1 MSPKS
6 LIAVASVMAVAF
18 LVLSATF
25 FLYPTFQERK
35 NDEIMLISVNE
46 EITDTTTNY
55 VQNAI
60 NIAKYRGSRL
70 IVMSLNT
77 PGGYVSSV
85 EAVMSAIDE
94 SDIPV
99 VIFVE
104 HRAVSGGTYM
114 LMASHVAVM
123 KSSSQIGSCQPVD
136 ALGQPIT
143 DSKYINYLTEL
154 MRNHAWLHTR
164 NETAAQL
171 FVKENLNLNGEQ
183 AYRFKVADLI
193 ADDLQ
198 DMLSKLSNYVLVKY
212 KEGEVIRFILTTKAE
227 MNEYEVIQ
235 SWDFKNI
242 NETTVKEYKGTI
254 EALSSL
260 SYLLDFPVVLAFP
273 ILLLLPYIYPVVIVP
288 ILSLA
293 VSPSLETIIAILFAI
308 SGIIGIIGILWLYSK
323 EKETPQTTETIAN
336 SA

>member
-1 MSPKS
+1 MSSQS
-6 LIAVASVMAVAF
+6 LIVVASVMTIAL

-25 FLYPTFQERK
+25 FLYTSFQERES
-35 NDEIMLISVNE
+35 DEILLISVNE

-55 VQNAI
+55 VRNAI
-60 NIAKYRGSRL
+60 SIAKYRGSRL

-99 VIFVE
+99 VVFVE

-123 KSSSQIGSCQPVD
+123 QSSSQIGSCQAVD
-136 ALGQPIT
+136 ASGVPIT
-143 DSKYINYLTEL
+143 DSKYVNYLTEL

-212 KEGEVIRFILTTKAE
+212 KEGEAIRFILTTKAE
-227 MNEYEVIQ
+227 MSKYQILQ
-235 SWDFKNI
+235 SWDFKDI

-254 EALSSL
+254 EVLSSF
-260 SYLLDFPVVLAFP
+260 SYLLDFPFVLAFP
-273 ILLLLPYIYPVVIVP
+273 MLLLLPYIYPVVIVP

-293 VSPSLETIIAILFAI
+293 VSPSLETIIAILFGI
-308 SGIIGIIGILWLYSK
+308 SGIIGIIGILWISLTEK
-323 EKETPQTTETIAN
+323 EKAQTTEPIAN
-336 SA
+336 SI

>member
-1 MSPKS
+1 MSSKS
-6 LIAVASVMAVAF
+6 SIAVASTMTVAC

-25 FLYPTFQERK
+25 FLYPLSQKRTS
-35 NDEIMLISVNE
+35 NEIMLISVNE
-46 EITDTTTNY
+46 ELTDTTMDY

-85 EAVMSAIDE
+85 EAMMSAIDD

-99 VIFVE
+99 VVFVE

-123 KSSSQIGSCQPVD
+123 ESISQIGSCQPVD
-136 ALGQPIT
+136 ASGEPIT

-171 FVKENLNLNGEQ
+171 FVRENLNLNGEQ
-183 AYRFKVADLI
+183 AYRFKVVDFI

-212 KEGEVIRFILTTKAE
+212 REGEATRFILTTKAE
-227 MNEYEVIQ
+227 MSKYQIIQ
-235 SWDFKNI
+235 SWDFENI
-242 NETTVKEYKGTI
+242 NGTPVKEYKGTI
-254 EALSSL
+254 ESLSSL
-260 SYLLDFPVVLAFP
+260 SYLSEFPLVLAFP
-273 ILLLLPYIYPVVIVP
+273 IGLLFPYIYPVVIVP
-288 ILSLA
+288 ILSLT
-293 VSPSLETIIAILFAI
+293 VSPSLETIIAVLFGINGI
-308 SGIIGIIGILWLYSK
+308 SGIIGILLASSK
-323 EKETPQTTETIAN
+323 EEKKTQTTD
-336 SA
+336 